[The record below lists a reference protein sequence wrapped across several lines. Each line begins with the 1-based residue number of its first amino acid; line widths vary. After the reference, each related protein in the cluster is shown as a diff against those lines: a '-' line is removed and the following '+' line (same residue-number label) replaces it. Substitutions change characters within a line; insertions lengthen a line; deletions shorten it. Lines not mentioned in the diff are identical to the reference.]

1 MDLEKPNPI
10 AKAADGPPQAGLA
23 APARASAV
31 RRRIAILTTRIRI
44 TSPAAGVDGLP
55 EIGKA
60 SAIAPLQALAARCPE
75 VSFIRFAA
83 AVAIRRIGGS

>member
-10 AKAADGPPQAGLA
+10 AKAANGPPQAGLA
-23 APARASAV
+23 APASAV
-31 RRRIAILTTRIRI
+31 PRGIAILTTRIRI

>member
-23 APARASAV
+23 APASAE
-31 RRRIAILTTRIRI
+31 RRRIASLMTRIRI

-55 EIGKA
+55 AIGKA